1 MKKSRNLDEMEKNTN
16 ETKKN
21 RNICWNEMHMR
32 IRLQGALVPDF
43 VFAPKT
49 RNEWDKQLF
58 YISIMKIPFFQTHP
72 HSIQHTYSHNVP
84 VIRVI
89 VGWWWRFILLCASNN
104 RLEYGNEEKRAHGT
118 RRDDTDMRMLSSLD
132 RAPVCASYILSFH

>member
-16 ETKKN
+16 ETKKTW
-21 RNICWNEMHMR
+21 NICWNEMHMR

-72 HSIQHTYSHNVP
+72 HSIQHTYSHNVL

-104 RLEYGNEEKRAHGT
+104 KARIWKWKEKNARTELEETTQIWECWA
-118 RRDDTDMRMLSSLD
+118 
-132 RAPVCASYILSFH
+132 A